1 MSKII
6 VSDKI
11 RSDIPNNILIE
22 REILREKL
30 EKIKSIAPPIL
41 IRYMNY
47 LYINE
52 TARSVNINTALK
64 YTREIIRILEWLIK
78 EKIINKPD
86 IQSTSKYDLN
96 NIEADDI
103 QNYLDSCGS
112 YTEINSKGEK
122 VLYSN
127 SIRTIFFK
135 SSCIRGFFT
144 WAYKNNYIERNETE
158 KLRKVITPELP
169 PVLALTD
176 DEVRAMLE
184 LAEYG
189 ESNIYGNEL
198 KLSKKEMEV
207 HSKTKYRDLA
217 ILSMFVYHG
226 LRIHELY
233 HINLSSLHFDK
244 AYFEIYRKRNKKRN
258 MYFSKHTKSAVQ
270 NYIHLERPKENI
282 APEDIDALFISTRE
296 HRRLSI
302 RQIRRIVKKY
312 AVKVS
317 GNPKLSPH
325 KLRATFATKAID
337 ITGNIYKVQ
346 KNLDHSSPNTTQRY
360 LKEDEKFKKEIAAA
374 INYD

>member
-22 REILREKL
+22 RETLREKL
-30 EKIKSIAPPIL
+30 EALKLSTPPIL
-41 IRYMNY
+41 VRYMNY

-64 YTREIIRILEWLIK
+64 YTREIIKILEWLIK
-78 EKIINKPD
+78 ERIIIRAD
-86 IQSTSKYDLN
+86 IQSINKSDLN
-96 NIEADDI
+96 SIEANDI
-103 QNYLDSCGS
+103 QQYLDSCGS

-127 SIRTIFFK
+127 SLRTIFFK
-135 SSCIRGFFT
+135 ASCIKGFFT
-144 WAYKNNYIERNETE
+144 WLYKNNYIERNETE
-158 KLRKVITPELP
+158 KLRKVVNPDLP
-169 PVLALTD
+169 PVLVLSD

-184 LAEYG
+184 LAECG
-189 ESNIYGNEL
+189 KTNIYDNTIE
-198 KLSKKEMEV
+198 LSKKEKEI
-207 HSKTKYRDLA
+207 HSKTKHRDLA

-233 HINLSSLHFDK
+233 HLNMSSLFFQKDC
-244 AYFEIYRKRNKKRN
+244 FEIYRKRNKKRN
-258 MYFSKHTKSAVQ
+258 MYFSKYTKNAVQ
-270 NYIHLERPKENI
+270 NYIGLERPKENI
-282 APEDIDALFISTRE
+282 ASEDTDALFISTRE
-296 HRRLSI
+296 YRRLSI

-325 KLRATFATKAID
+325 KLRSTFATKAID

-374 INYD
+374 INYE

>member
-30 EKIKSIAPPIL
+30 EKIKSFAPPIL

-78 EKIINKPD
+78 ERIINKPD
-86 IQSTSKYDLN
+86 IQSISKYDLN
-96 NIEADDI
+96 NIEADDM

-158 KLRKVITPELP
+158 KLRKVVTPELP

-176 DEVRAMLE
+176 DEVRAMIE
-184 LAEYG
+184 LVEYG
-189 ESNIYGNEL
+189 ETNIYGNEL
-198 KLSKKEMEV
+198 KLSKKEMET
-207 HSKTKYRDLA
+207 HSKAKYRDLA

-244 AYFEIYRKRNKKRN
+244 DYFEIYRKRNKKRN
-258 MYFSKHTKSAVQ
+258 MYFSKQTKSAVQ
-270 NYIHLERPKENI
+270 NYIQLERPKDNI
-282 APEDIDALFISTRE
+282 ASQDNDALFISTRE

>member
-6 VSDKI
+6 VSDKN

-30 EKIKSIAPPIL
+30 ENLKSISPPIL

-64 YTREIIRILEWLIK
+64 YIREIIRILEWLIN
-78 EKIINKPD
+78 ERIINKPD
-86 IQSTSKYDLN
+86 IQDIDKYDLN
-96 NIEADDI
+96 SIEAYDI
-103 QNYLDSCGS
+103 QHYLDSCGS
-112 YTEINSKGEK
+112 YTEINNKGEK

-144 WAYKNNYIERNETE
+144 WLYKNNYIKRNETE
-158 KLRKVITPELP
+158 KLRKVITPDLP
-169 PVLALTD
+169 PVIVLTD
-176 DEVRAMLE
+176 DEVKAMLE
-184 LAEYG
+184 LVKHG
-189 ESNIYGNEL
+189 ETKVYNE
-198 KLSKKEMEV
+198 KIELSKKEMET
-207 HSKTKYRDLA
+207 HEKTKYRDLA

-233 HINLSSLHFDK
+233 HINLSSLHFERD
-244 AYFEIYRKRNKKRN
+244 YFEIYRKRNKKRN
-258 MYFSKHTKSAVQ
+258 MYFSKYTKKNVQ
-270 NYIHLERPKENI
+270 NYIYLERPKENI
-282 APEDIDALFISTRE
+282 ASEDIDALFISTRE
-296 HRRLSI
+296 NRRLSI

-317 GNPKLSPH
+317 KNPKLSPH

-346 KNLDHSSPNTTQRY
+346 KNLDHSSPNTTERY

>member
-6 VSDKI
+6 VSDKT
-11 RSDIPNNILIE
+11 RSDIPANILIE

-30 EKIKSIAPPIL
+30 EILKLSAPPVL
-41 IRYMNY
+41 VRYMNF

-64 YTREIIRILEWLIK
+64 YTREIIKILEWLIK
-78 EKIINKPD
+78 ERIIIRPD
-86 IQSTSKYDLN
+86 IQSINKSDLN
-96 NIEADDI
+96 NIESNDI
-103 QNYLDSCGS
+103 QQYLDSCGS
-112 YTEINSKGEK
+112 YTEMNSKGEK

-127 SIRTIFFK
+127 SLRTIFFK
-135 SSCIRGFFT
+135 GSCIRGFFT
-144 WAYKNNYIERNETE
+144 WLYKNNYIERNETE
-158 KLRKVITPELP
+158 KLRKVITPDLP
-169 PVLALTD
+169 PVIALND

-189 ESNIYGNEL
+189 KTTIYDNVIEL
-198 KLSKKEMEV
+198 SRKEMEN
-207 HSKTKYRDLA
+207 HSKTQNRDLA
-217 ILSMFVYHG
+217 IISMFVYHG

-233 HINLSSLHFDK
+233 HLNMSSLYFDK
-244 AYFEIYRKRNKKRN
+244 GYFEIYRKRNKKRN
-258 MYFSKHTKSAVQ
+258 MYFTKHTKRALQ
-270 NYIHLERPKENI
+270 NYIELEKSKENI
-282 APEDIDALFISTRE
+282 VSEDVDALFISTRE
-296 HRRLSI
+296 NRRLSI

-325 KLRATFATKAID
+325 KLRATFATKAIE

-374 INYD
+374 INYE

>member
-11 RSDIPNNILIE
+11 RSDIPANILIE
-22 REILREKL
+22 REVMREKL
-30 EKIKSIAPPIL
+30 EVIKSSAPPIL
-41 IRYMNY
+41 IRYMNF

-52 TARSVNINTALK
+52 SARSVNINTALK
-64 YTREIIRILEWLIK
+64 YTREIIKILEWLIK
-78 EKIINKPD
+78 ERIINKPN
-86 IQSTSKYDLN
+86 IQGIDKHDLN
-96 NIEADDI
+96 NIEAYDI
-103 QNYLDSCGS
+103 QQYLDSCGS

-144 WAYKNNYIERNETE
+144 WLYKNNYIERNETE

-169 PVLALTD
+169 PVLVLSD

-184 LAEYG
+184 LAECG
-189 ESNIYGNEL
+189 KTNIYDNTIE
-198 KLSKKEMEV
+198 LSKKEMET
-207 HSKTKYRDLA
+207 HDKTKYRDLA

-233 HINLSSLHFDK
+233 HINLSSLYFEKD
-244 AYFEIYRKRNKKRN
+244 YFEIYRKRNKKRN
-258 MYFSKHTKSAVQ
+258 MYFSKYTKSSVQ
-270 NYIHLERPKENI
+270 NYIELERPKENI
-282 APEDIDALFISTRE
+282 VLEDTDALFISTRE
-296 HRRLSI
+296 YKRLSI

-325 KLRATFATKAID
+325 KLRSTFATKAID

-360 LKEDEKFKKEIAAA
+360 LKEDEKFKREIAAA
-374 INYD
+374 INYE

>member
-11 RSDIPNNILIE
+11 RSDIPTNILIE

-30 EKIKSIAPPIL
+30 EEIKSSAPPIL
-41 IRYMNY
+41 VRYMNF

-64 YTREIIRILEWLIK
+64 YTREIIKILEWLIK
-78 EKIINKPD
+78 ERIINKPD
-86 IQSTSKYDLN
+86 IQSINKHDLN
-96 NIEADDI
+96 NIECDDI
-103 QNYLDSCGS
+103 QQYLDSWGS
-112 YTEINSKGEK
+112 HTEINSKGEK

-135 SSCIRGFFT
+135 GSCIRGFFT
-144 WAYKNNYIERNETE
+144 WLFKNNYIERNETE

-169 PVLALTD
+169 PVIALTD

-184 LAEYG
+184 LAECG
-189 ESNIYGNEL
+189 KTNIYDNTIEL
-198 KLSKKEMEV
+198 TKKEMET
-207 HSKTKYRDLA
+207 HSKTKHRDIA

-233 HINLSSLHFDK
+233 HLNLSALYFEKD
-244 AYFEIYRKRNKKRN
+244 YFEIYRKRNKKRN
-258 MYFSKHTKSAVQ
+258 MYFSKYTKNALQS
-270 NYIHLERPKENI
+270 YIELERPKENI
-282 APEDIDALFISTRE
+282 ATGDTDALFISTRE
-296 HRRLSI
+296 HKRLCI

-325 KLRATFATKAID
+325 KLRSTFATKAID

-360 LKEDEKFKKEIAAA
+360 LKEDEKFKREIAAA

>member
-6 VSDKI
+6 VSDKN
-11 RSDIPNNILIE
+11 RSDIPSNVLIE
-22 REILREKL
+22 REVLREKL
-30 EKIKSIAPPIL
+30 ESLKVSSPPIL
-41 IRYMNY
+41 IRYMNF

-64 YTREIIRILEWLIK
+64 YTREIIRFLMWLIK
-78 EKIINKPD
+78 ERIITKPD
-86 IQSTSKYDLN
+86 IQSINKQDLN
-96 NIEADDI
+96 NIEAYDI
-103 QNYLDSCGS
+103 QQYLDSCGS

-144 WAYKNNYIERNETE
+144 WLYKNNYIEKNETE
-158 KLRKVITPELP
+158 KLRKIITPELP
-169 PVLALTD
+169 PVIALTD
-176 DEVRAMLE
+176 DEVKAMLE

-189 ESNIYGNEL
+189 KTKIYDNTV
-198 KLSKKEMEV
+198 KLSKKEMEI

-233 HINLSSLHFDK
+233 HLNLSSLYFDK
-244 AYFEIYRKRNKKRN
+244 DYFEIYRKRNKKRN
-258 MYFSKHTKSAVQ
+258 MYFSKYTKNALE
-270 NYIHLERPKENI
+270 NYINLERPKENI
-282 APEDIDALFISTRE
+282 TPEDTDALFISTRE

-325 KLRATFATKAID
+325 KLRATFATKAIE